1 MCSTL
6 FSAGKGEVQGCEKK
20 SVLLFIVVETSLGL
34 EVHMIRFCT
43 AGHESQQVISRS
55 VFSKQDPLGFE
66 RACDLMAFFS
76 VVATM
81 E

>member
-6 FSAGKGEVQGCEKK
+6 FSVGKGEVQGCEKK

-43 AGHESQQVISRS
+43 AGHESQQVISRLL
-55 VFSKQDPLGFE
+55 KQVSFLKA
-66 RACDLMAFFS
+66 RSTWL
-76 VVATM
+76 
-81 E
+81 